1 MIGRKG
7 SIVEVMKIDSNSTHT
22 PPENRKAK
30 TGVVSSFS
38 RKLRSAKS
46 SQAASFKDTVVLNSQ
61 AIDMGALESRI
72 EQLPNIDAARVVELH
87 NRIIANE
94 YEIDSERLASEII
107 DLESSLNS

>member
-7 SIVEVMKIDSNSTHT
+7 SIVEVKKIDPNSTRT
-22 PPENRKAK
+22 PPENRYSKK
-30 TGVVSSFS
+30 SVVSSFS

-46 SQAASFKDTVVLNSQ
+46 NQAATSKDTAVLNSQ
-61 AIDMGALESRI
+61 AVDMGALKSRI
-72 EQLPNIDAARVVELH
+72 EQAPNIDAARIVELH

-107 DLESSLNS
+107 DLESALNS

>member
-1 MIGRKG
+1 VIGRKG
-7 SIVEVMKIDSNSTHT
+7 SIVEVKKIDPNSTRT

-30 TGVVSSFS
+30 KSVVSSFS

-46 SQAASFKDTVVLNSQ
+46 NQAATSKDTAVLNSQ
-61 AIDMGALESRI
+61 AVDMGALKSRI
-72 EQLPNIDAARVVELH
+72 EQAPNIDAARIVELH

-107 DLESSLNS
+107 DLESALNS

>member
-1 MIGRKG
+1 MK
-7 SIVEVMKIDSNSTHT
+7 KIDPNSTHT
-22 PPENRKAK
+22 PPKNRKVK
-30 TGVVSSFS
+30 NSVVSSFS
-38 RKLRSAKS
+38 RKLLSAKS
-46 SQAASFKDTVVLNSQ
+46 NQAPSSKDAVVLNSQ

-72 EQLPNIDAARVVELH
+72 EQVPNIDAARVVELH

>member
-1 MIGRKG
+1 VIEREG
-7 SIVEVMKIDSNSTHT
+7 SIVEVKKIDPNSTHI

-30 TGVVSSFS
+30 NGVVSSLS
-38 RKLRSAKS
+38 RKPRSEKS
-46 SQAASFKDTVVLNSQ
+46 NQTAISKDTVALNSQ
-61 AIDMGALESRI
+61 AIDMSSLESRI

-94 YEIDSERLASEII
+94 YKIDSERLASEII